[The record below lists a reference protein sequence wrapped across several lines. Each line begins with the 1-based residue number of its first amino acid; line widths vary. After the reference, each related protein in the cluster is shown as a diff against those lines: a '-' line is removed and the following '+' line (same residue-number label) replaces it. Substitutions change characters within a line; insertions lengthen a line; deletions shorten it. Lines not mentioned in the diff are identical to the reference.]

1 MAANTEGTH
10 AHDGYT
16 DGVAV
21 VFPGQGSQRP
31 GMAKPWRDHPS
42 YVRWAQADDLLG
54 HDVTRLGIDAD
65 AEHLRV
71 PQRCQ
76 IALFVHGVMLYEAWI
91 AAGGGQ
97 PTAGAPAVTAG
108 HSLGEYCALVAAGVL
123 DFADGLALVDARAR
137 ATQSAANERPGT
149 MVACMGYGVDEVAA
163 ACERVGA
170 HVANDN
176 APGQIVVSGAADAL
190 DRLRADL
197 AGSGTRGKVVTLEVG
212 AAYHSPH
219 MAPAVTPF
227 GTALDATAFRDAQM
241 PLIAN
246 VDAQPHTDAADW
258 PTLLRTQLTS
268 PVRWRE
274 TVQTMARLG
283 VSRVIELGAS
293 PVLTGLVKRTDRSLV
308 RETVITPDDLSAVME
323 GVR

>member
-1 MAANTEGTH
+1 MSEH
-10 AHDGYT
+10 T

-42 YVRWAQADDLLG
+42 YERWAQADVMLG
-54 HDVTRLGIDAD
+54 HDVTRLGIDAN

-76 IALFVHGVMLYEAWI
+76 IALFVHGAMLYEAW
-91 AAGGGQ
+91 AAAADRPPQ
-97 PTAGAPAVTAG
+97 VVAG
-108 HSLGEYCALVAAGVL
+108 HSLGEYNALVAAGVL
-123 DFADGLALVDARAR
+123 DFADALALVDARAR
-137 ATQSAANERPGT
+137 ATQTAANERPGT
-149 MVACMGYGVDEVAA
+149 MVACLGYPVEEVRA

-176 APGQIVVSGAADAL
+176 APGQIVVAGSADAL
-190 DRLRADL
+190 DRLRDDL
-197 AGSGTRGKVVTLEVG
+197 AGSGARGKVATIEVG

-219 MAPAVTPF
+219 MRSAVEPF
-227 GTALDATAFRDAQM
+227 GAVLDATPFRDADM
-241 PLIAN
+241 PVIAN

-274 TVQTMARLG
+274 TVGTMAAHG
-283 VSRVIELGAS
+283 IARVIELGAS
-293 PVLTGLVKRTDRSLV
+293 PVLTGLVKRTERSLRRENVTTPEDLAATMEAV
-308 RETVITPDDLSAVME
+308 R
-323 GVR
+323 